1 MINFAAMNDVPDKVD
16 KKDLLLDVAE
26 RLFSELGYDGTSTR
40 LIAREADVNMAM
52 LNYYFGSKDGLYK
65 AVLTRRLGSFRQNLA
80 SLNEESISSWE
91 KIDRCVEMYVERVM
105 GNNSFHRLI
114 HREMSLQQ
122 RSETSDFIADTLLKN
137 VGEVKRI
144 IEEGIQNGS
153 FRKVD
158 VEMTVA
164 TILGTKLFLVNS
176 SMISSRMMGVDMTDP
191 QVLVE
196 EIKPR
201 LKAHL
206 KDFLHAHLTCH
217 DKQDSSIH

>member
-1 MINFAAMNDVPDKVD
+1 MIGFAIMNELSDKVD
-16 KKDLLLDVAE
+16 KKDLLLNVAE
-26 RLFSELGYDGTSTR
+26 KLFSELGYDATSTR

-52 LNYYFGSKDGLYK
+52 LSYYFGSKDGLYK
-65 AVLTRRLGSFRQNLA
+65 AVLIRRLGSFGQILA
-80 SLNEESISSWE
+80 NLNEEPISSWE
-91 KIDRCVEMYVERVM
+91 KIDRCVNLYVERVI

-137 VGEVKRI
+137 IREVKRI
-144 IEEGIQNGS
+144 IAEGIQNGS

-164 TILGTKLFLVNS
+164 TILGTKMFLVNS
-176 SMISSRMMGVDMTDP
+176 TMISSRMLNTDTTDR
-191 QVLVE
+191 QVLNE
-196 EIKPR
+196 QIKPR

-206 KDFLHAHLTCH
+206 TDFLHAHLSCH
-217 DKQDSSIH
+217 GNQDSSIH